1 MRQRQTP
8 ESIEAWFEEGLRCFQ
23 KPDGVGAVRA
33 FRQVID
39 LDPGYRHRDGDN
51 AYFYMG
57 KIHEVEGDLDLAVGM
72 YTRAL
77 TLDAWDEES
86 LIGRGSCL
94 TVQKA
99 HDRAIEDFR
108 KALSIPDARRRSPAQ
123 HLLYAIAENYRQQSD
138 YTSALMWGQRALDL
152 DPDNYRHQELVK
164 AMQAKLQS
172 GQGAPVT

>member
-1 MRQRQTP
+1 MVEHQAPAT
-8 ESIEAWFEEGLRCFQ
+8 IEDWFEEGVRCFK

-33 FRQVID
+33 FRRVIA
-39 LDPGYRHRDGDN
+39 LDPGYRHTDGDN

-77 TLDAWDEES
+77 ALDAWDEES

-99 HDRAIEDFR
+99 HDRAIADFR
-108 KALSIPDARRRSPAQ
+108 KALSIPDAHRRAPVQ
-123 HLLYAIAENYRQQSD
+123 HLLYAVAENYRQKED
-138 YTSALMWGQRALDL
+138 FASALMWGQRALDK
-152 DPDNYRHQELVK
+152 DPGNFRHQELVK
-164 AMQAKLQS
+164 AMQAKLQ
-172 GQGAPVT
+172 GQ

>member
-1 MRQRQTP
+1 MVEHQTP
-8 ESIEAWFEEGLRCFQ
+8 ETVADWFEEGVRCFK

-33 FRQVID
+33 LRRVIE
-39 LDPGYRHRDGDN
+39 LDPGYRHADGDN

-77 TLDAWDEES
+77 ALDAWDEES

-99 HDRAIEDFR
+99 HDRAIADFR
-108 KALSIPDARRRSPAQ
+108 KALSIPDARRRAPMQ
-123 HLLYAIAENYRQQSD
+123 HLLYAIAENYRQKED
-138 YTSALMWGQRALDL
+138 FARALMWGQQALDE
-152 DPDNYRHQELVK
+152 DPDNFRHQELVK
-164 AMQAKLQS
+164 AMQVKLQ
-172 GQGAPVT
+172 GK

>member
-1 MRQRQTP
+1 MAEHKAP
-8 ESIEAWFEEGLRCFQ
+8 VKVEDWFKEGVRCFK

-33 FRQVID
+33 FRRVIE
-39 LDPGYRHRDGDN
+39 LDPGYRHGDGDN

-77 TLDAWDEES
+77 ALDAWDEES

-99 HDRAIEDFR
+99 HDRAIADFR
-108 KALSIPDARRRSPAQ
+108 KALSIPDAHRRAPVQ
-123 HLLYAIAENYRQQSD
+123 HLRYAIAENYRQKED
-138 YTSALMWGQRALDL
+138 YASALMWAQQALDE
-152 DPDNYRHQELVK
+152 DPDNFRHQELVK
-164 AMQAKLQS
+164 ALQAKLQ
-172 GQGAPVT
+172 GK